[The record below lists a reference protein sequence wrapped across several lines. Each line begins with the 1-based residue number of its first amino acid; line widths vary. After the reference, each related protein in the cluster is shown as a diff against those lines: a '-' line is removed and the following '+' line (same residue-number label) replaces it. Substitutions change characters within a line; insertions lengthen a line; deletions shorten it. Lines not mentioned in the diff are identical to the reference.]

1 MRATHW
7 WGKRSAFP
15 LPVRT
20 PFRFRQRSESVL
32 RLPSSTL
39 GLGLAAIAPLLVFL
53 VVVVWI
59 LDLRQQDV
67 LAAELAAQAR
77 SVMVAIDR
85 DLESKARPLELLAAL
100 SRKTVNDLALLKS
113 EAAEAV
119 RSQPGW
125 LAMGLVRVE
134 DMSFLFHTQYP
145 LGASLPPPRLDDV
158 TRQAADLRRMVLG
171 GVLPPGGPPGRPAL
185 IVRAPIL
192 DPGTPVDA
200 PVRHVLSLAVGLDG
214 LDAVLRGSGIPA
226 AWTVSVVDPAMVIAA
241 RSHDPDQHVGQRV
254 RDMMVPRLMGQTPGL
269 FSATTREG
277 HEALVLV
284 HRSQQTGWSIIMAV
298 PFEQISSQLNRT
310 RTTILAGAAG
320 AGLATLVLSLV
331 VTRHV
336 RRRRHAERE
345 ARIAREAMLAEQ
357 RRRLEAEKDHAEAA
371 NLAKSDFL
379 ANMSHELRTP
389 LNAIIGFSEALLSGL
404 FGPSPPKHQD
414 YIASIH
420 ASGQH
425 LLSLVNDV
433 LDMAKVEAGRLELYP
448 EPVRVAVLL
457 GECLELMEA
466 LAGQKGVRV
475 ESAPV
480 ETGLTV
486 MADAI
491 RLRQA
496 VLNLLSNAIKFT
508 PAGGCV
514 RADAVRD
521 EGGCVVLTVADS
533 GIGMSPEDIQIALE
547 PFRQVNSYMTK
558 AHSGTGLGLPLA
570 KRFVEAHGGR
580 LDLCSAPGEGT
591 VVRIILPG
599 APAAAPAAGQGT
611 VVLLKTD

>member
-1 MRATHW
+1 M
-7 WGKRSAFP
+7 
-15 LPVRT
+15 
-20 PFRFRQRSESVL
+20 

-39 GLGLAAIAPLLVFL
+39 GLGLAAIAPLLLFL
-53 VVVVWI
+53 AVVVWI

-85 DLESKARPLELLAAL
+85 ELESKARPLELLAAL
-100 SRKTVNDLALLKS
+100 SRNTVDDLALLRS

-125 LAMGLVRVE
+125 LAIGLVRVE
-134 DMSFLFHTQYP
+134 DMSLQFHTQYP
-145 LGASLPPPRLDDV
+145 LGVPLPPPRLDEV
-158 TRQAADLRRMVLG
+158 TRQVVTSRRTVVG

-192 DPGTPVDA
+192 DPEGLPGA

-214 LDAVLRGSGIPA
+214 LDAVLRGSGIPT

-241 RSHDPDQHVGQRV
+241 RSPDPHLHVGQKV
-254 RDMMVPRLMGQTPGL
+254 RDQMVPRLMEPHPGL
-269 FSATTREG
+269 FSGTTREG
-277 HEALVLV
+277 QEALVLV
-284 HRSQQTGWSIIMAV
+284 HRSQQTGWSIIVAV
-298 PFEQISSQLNRT
+298 PFEQISGRLNQT

-336 RRRRHAERE
+336 RRRRQAERE
-345 ARIAREAMLAEQ
+345 ARQAREAMLAEQ
-357 RRRLEAEKDHAEAA
+357 RRRLEAEKEHAEAA

-389 LNAIIGFSEALLSGL
+389 LNAIIGFSEALMSGL
-404 FGPSPPKHQD
+404 FGPSPPKHQE

-420 ASGQH
+420 VSGQH

-448 EPVRVAVLL
+448 EPVRVTVLL
-457 GECLELMEA
+457 GECVELVEA
-466 LAGQKGVRV
+466 LAGQKGVRM
-475 ESAPV
+475 ERSPV
-480 ETGLTV
+480 EPGLTV
-486 MADAI
+486 MADAM

-508 PAGGCV
+508 PSGGRVCVEAALGGDGCV
-514 RADAVRD
+514 T
-521 EGGCVVLTVADS
+521 LTVADT
-533 GIGMSPEDIQIALE
+533 GIGMSPEDIKIALE
-547 PFRQVNSYMTK
+547 PFRQVNSYITK

-599 APAAAPAAGQGT
+599 APPPATPATGYGA
-611 VVLLKTD
+611 VPLLKAE

>member
-1 MRATHW
+1 M
-7 WGKRSAFP
+7 
-15 LPVRT
+15 
-20 PFRFRQRSESVL
+20 

-39 GLGLAAIAPLLVFL
+39 GLGLAAIAPLLLFL
-53 VVVVWI
+53 AVVVWI

-85 DLESKARPLELLAAL
+85 ELESKARPLELLAAL
-100 SRKTVNDLALLKS
+100 SRNTVDDLALLKS

-125 LAMGLVRVE
+125 LAIGMVRVE
-134 DMSFLFHTQYP
+134 DMSLRFHTQYP
-145 LGASLPPPRLDDV
+145 LGVSLPPPRLDEV
-158 TRQAADLRRMVLG
+158 TRQVVATQRTVVG

-192 DPGTPVDA
+192 DPEGPPGA
-200 PVRHVLSLAVGLDG
+200 SVRHVLSLAVGLDG
-214 LDAVLRGSGIPA
+214 LGAVLRGSGIPQ
-226 AWTVSVVDPAMVIAA
+226 AWTVSVVDPSMVIAA
-241 RSHDPDQHVGQRV
+241 RTRDPDLHIGQKV
-254 RDMMVPRLMGQTPGL
+254 RDQMVPRLMEQHPKL

-277 HEALVLV
+277 QEALVLV

-298 PFEQISSQLNRT
+298 PFEQISGQLNQT

-345 ARIAREAMLAEQ
+345 ARVAREAMLAEQ
-357 RRRLEAEKDHAEAA
+357 RRRLEAEKEHAEAA

-404 FGPSPPKHQD
+404 FGPSPPKHQE

-448 EPVRVAVLL
+448 EPVRVTVLL
-457 GECLELMEA
+457 SECVELLEA
-466 LAGQKGVRV
+466 LAGQKGVRM
-475 ESAPV
+475 ECPPV
-480 ETGLTV
+480 EPGLTV
-486 MADAI
+486 TADAI

-508 PAGGCV
+508 PVGGWVRVDAARGGDGCV
-514 RADAVRD
+514 T
-521 EGGCVVLTVADS
+521 LTVADT
-533 GIGMSPEDIQIALE
+533 GIGMSPEDITIALE
-547 PFRQVNSYMTK
+547 PFRQVNNYMTK

-580 LDLCSAPGEGT
+580 LELSSAPGEGT
-591 VVRIILPG
+591 VVSIVLPG
-599 APAAAPAAGQGT
+599 TPPHPTPTERGE
-611 VVLLKTD
+611 VLLSKAE

>member
-1 MRATHW
+1 M
-7 WGKRSAFP
+7 
-15 LPVRT
+15 
-20 PFRFRQRSESVL
+20 

-39 GLGLAAIAPLLVFL
+39 GLGLAAIAPLLLFL
-53 VVVVWI
+53 AVVVWI

-77 SVMVAIDR
+77 TVMVAIDR
-85 DLESKARPLELLAAL
+85 ELESKARPLELLASL

-125 LAMGLVRVE
+125 LAMGLVTVE
-134 DMSFLFHTQYP
+134 DMSFLFHTQYT

-158 TRQAADLRRMVLG
+158 TRQVAATRRTVVG

-185 IVRAPIL
+185 IVRAPVL
-192 DPGTPVDA
+192 DPDDPEGTPI
-200 PVRHVLSLAVGLDG
+200 RHVLSLAVGLDG

-241 RSHDPDQHVGQRV
+241 RSHDPDRHVGQRV
-254 RDMMVPRLMGQTPGL
+254 RDSMVPRLTGQNPGL
-269 FSATTREG
+269 FSGTTREG
-277 HEALVLV
+277 HAALVLV
-284 HRSQQTGWSIIMAV
+284 HRSQQTGWSIIVAV

-357 RRRLEAEKDHAEAA
+357 RRRLEAEKEHAEAA

-425 LLSLVNDV
+425 LLTLVNDV

-448 EPVRVAVLL
+448 EPVSVAVLL

-466 LAGQKGVRV
+466 LADQKGVLV
-475 ESAPV
+475 ETAPV
-480 ETGLTV
+480 EPGLTV
-486 MADAI
+486 MADAL

-508 PAGGCV
+508 PAGGRV
-514 RADAVRD
+514 RADAARD
-521 EGGCVVLTVADS
+521 ESGCVVMTVADS

-547 PFRQVNSYMTK
+547 PFRQVNGYMTK

-599 APAAAPAAGQGT
+599 APPAAPATEPSAAS
-611 VVLLKTD
+611 LLKAE

>member
-1 MRATHW
+1 M
-7 WGKRSAFP
+7 
-15 LPVRT
+15 
-20 PFRFRQRSESVL
+20 

-39 GLGLAAIAPLLVFL
+39 GLGLAAIAPLLLFL
-53 VVVVWI
+53 AVVVWI
-59 LDLRQQDV
+59 LDIRQQDV

-85 DLESKARPLELLAAL
+85 ELESKARPLELLASLGRDAVGDL
-100 SRKTVNDLALLKS
+100 SVLKS
-113 EAAEAV
+113 QALEAV

-125 LAMGLVRVE
+125 LAIGLVEV
-134 DMSFLFHTQYP
+134 DSLSFRFHTQFP
-145 LGASLPPPRLDDV
+145 LGVQLPPPRLDDV
-158 TRQAADLRRMVLG
+158 TRKVAATRRTVVG

-192 DPGTPVDA
+192 DLEGGPDQ

-214 LDAVLRGSGIPA
+214 LDGLLRGSGIPP
-226 AWTVSVVDPAMVIAA
+226 AWTVSVVDPALLIAA
-241 RSHDPDQHVGQRV
+241 RSRDPERHVGYKVTDQLA
-254 RDMMVPRLMGQTPGL
+254 PRLMGQQPGL
-269 FSATTREG
+269 FKATTRDG
-277 HEALVLV
+277 QEALMLV
-284 HRSQQTGWSIIMAV
+284 HQSQQTGWSIIVAV
-298 PFEQISSQLNRT
+298 PFEQISAQLNRT
-310 RTTILAGAAG
+310 RATILVGAAG

-336 RRRRHAERE
+336 RRRRHAEGE
-345 ARIAREAMLAEQ
+345 AREAREAMLVEQ
-357 RRRLEAEKDHAEAA
+357 RRRLEAEKEHAEAA
-371 NLAKSDFL
+371 NRAKSEFL

-404 FGPSPPKHQD
+404 FGPSPPKHQE

-448 EPVRVAVLL
+448 EPVPITVLL
-457 GECLELMEA
+457 GECLDLMEA
-466 LAGQKGVRV
+466 VADRKGVRMEGELV
-475 ESAPV
+475 ER
-480 ETGLTV
+480 GLTV
-486 MADAI
+486 IADTV

-508 PAGGCV
+508 PAGGRV
-514 RADAVRD
+514 RAEAARREDGSVA
-521 EGGCVVLTVADS
+521 LTIADS

-547 PFRQVNSYMTK
+547 PFRQVNSYITK
-558 AHSGTGLGLPLA
+558 AQSGTGLGLPLA

-580 LDLCSAPGEGT
+580 LELSSVAGEGT
-591 VVRIILPG
+591 VVSIVLPS
-599 APAAAPAAGQGT
+599 APPAESAAALA
-611 VVLLKTD
+611 LKTE